1 MSLIVAIT
9 QALDIEPDPVRPFI
23 VGGIAL
29 AFFLVIA
36 IVTWSYR
43 DVANRHSDR
52 VHPTVPDNPDSH
64 FDH

>member
-9 QALDIEPDPVRPFI
+9 QALEIEPDPIRPFI

-29 AFFLVIA
+29 AFFLVIG

-52 VHPTVPDNPDSH
+52 VHPTVPNTPDSH